1 MLPLVLFIIS
11 VGIRA
16 RRFFHGIYLEC
27 REKLGSG
34 E

>member
-16 RRFFHGIYLEC
+16 RRFFHGIYLC